1 MDGQPICG
9 DDDIGEFGLWNET
22 IKKKTHEKPIFNIKN
37 SLRVNWESLRPRCI
51 RKLNFQ
57 ILRLNSLD
65 SSDRDRATCFNVRN
79 FFEHF
84 DDFFMW
90 PKLKFQK
97 FFIFSFP
104 HFSFLKIQSI
114 NPLKQTKN
122 LREMSIL
129 LSRRVHSLPYTR
141 VYFNIKCWRNEDLEQ

>member
-37 SLRVNWESLRPRCI
+37 SLRVNWESVRPRCI
-51 RKLNFQ
+51 RKLNFK
-57 ILRLNSLD
+57 ILRFHSLD

-84 DDFFMW
+84 DDF
-90 PKLKFQK
+90 LCDR
-97 FFIFSFP
+97 I
-104 HFSFLKIQSI
+104 
-114 NPLKQTKN
+114 
-122 LREMSIL
+122 
-129 LSRRVHSLPYTR
+129 
-141 VYFNIKCWRNEDLEQ
+141 